1 MSSTVRTTP
10 RNIGT
15 QCENIDLESARES
28 GTMTKG
34 LWLKKSLKNYFGIP
48 VQVSDPLLNV
58 AGWIAY
64 VTEVGVE
71 TGNAS
76 DIHKIQNIS
85 LQDWCNCYGGNA
97 LALILPGYHHLR
109 ICAPSNLPRL
119 RVLPHLCPD
128 LPRRWSGGHLLPA
141 LHVGQTFQAPSSWS
155 ATGSHIIKLISDE

>member
-28 GTMTKG
+28 GTKTKR
-34 LWLKKSLKNYFGIP
+34 LWLKKSLKE
-48 VQVSDPLLNV
+48 LLWTWCSSV
-58 AGWIAY
+58 RSPSQCGK
-64 VTEVGVE
+64 VDRLRHRGKC
-71 TGNAS
+71 GNAF

-119 RVLPHLCPD
+119 RVLPHLCHGQ
-128 LPRRWSGGHLLPA
+128 PRRRSGGHLLPA
-141 LHVGQTFQAPSSWS
+141 LHVGQTFPAPSSWS
-155 ATGSHIIKLISDE
+155 ATGNHIIRLTLDE